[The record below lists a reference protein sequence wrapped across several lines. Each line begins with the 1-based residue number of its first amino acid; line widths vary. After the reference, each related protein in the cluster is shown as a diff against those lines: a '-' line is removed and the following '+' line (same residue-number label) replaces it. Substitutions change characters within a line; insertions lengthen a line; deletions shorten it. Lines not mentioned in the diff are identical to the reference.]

1 MHILATILLLLLSPV
16 YLFVLLQ
23 MRSVILSNKR
33 TRELLVSI
41 CSSVRSLTLL
51 FISLK
56 WCLSDF
62 GGKEQI
68 WGQQPPDPPL
78 LCVQERILF
87 KIAVMIFR
95 ALNGAPAYLS
105 PYFIRVTHVPS
116 RHRLRSASSNQLAVP
131 PFNLSAV
138 GKQGFPV
145 SGANFWNSLPSHVTS
160 APSLAICRQRLKIFL
175 FHLSYP
181 DFTFCFAPCFIVDLA
196 IIFVI

>member
-105 PYFIRVTHVPS
+105 FVSLTCHPGTDSGRLPPTNLLYRRSTSPPS
-116 RHRLRSASSNQLAVP
+116 ANRLFQFLAP
-131 PFNLSAV
+131 T
-138 GKQGFPV
+138 
-145 SGANFWNSLPSHVTS
+145 SGTV
-160 APSLAICRQRLKIFL
+160 
-175 FHLSYP
+175 FHH
-181 DFTFCFAPCFIVDLA
+181 T
-196 IIFVI
+196 